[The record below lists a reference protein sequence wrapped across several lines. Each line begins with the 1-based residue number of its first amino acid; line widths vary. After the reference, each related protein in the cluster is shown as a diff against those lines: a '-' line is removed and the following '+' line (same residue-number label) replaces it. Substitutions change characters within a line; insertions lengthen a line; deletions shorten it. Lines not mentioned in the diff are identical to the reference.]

1 MSHEELNSALETVH
15 RELTASDHLDSDD
28 VAQLRATISEIQ
40 NLLDKKSDT
49 EDSLS
54 GRVTSSAR
62 RFEESHPVLTESL
75 GRIADIL
82 QQMGI

>member
-1 MSHEELNSALETVH
+1 MSHDELTTALAALHRQLNSSE
-15 RELTASDHLDSDD
+15 DLDSEDL
-28 VAQLRATISEIQ
+28 AGLQATMSEIQ
-40 NLLDKKSDT
+40 AVLSESSEQSKT
-49 EDSLS
+49 LS
-54 GRVTSSAR
+54 GRVSESAR